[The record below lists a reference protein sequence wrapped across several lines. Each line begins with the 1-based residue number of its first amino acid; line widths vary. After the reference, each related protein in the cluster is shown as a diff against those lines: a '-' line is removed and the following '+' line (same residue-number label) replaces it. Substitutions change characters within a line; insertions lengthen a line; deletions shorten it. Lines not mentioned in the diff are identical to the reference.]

1 MGLSG
6 PDSQHIR
13 PGSLYLWTPPL
24 GVPAIF
30 QDMDCQ
36 GVKEEE
42 KYQVVFLMTQIL
54 ARCICY
60 WQRRASGDKN
70 TGSW

>member
-6 PDSQHIR
+6 PDSQHIL

-30 QDMDCQ
+30 QDTDCQ

-42 KYQVVFLMTQIL
+42 KYQVVFFNDPDSSQMHLLL
-54 ARCICY
+54 AAESQWR
-60 WQRRASGDKN
+60 
-70 TGSW
+70 